1 MLSCWTYSKSD
12 RLSDLVARAEAQ
24 LVYLSRERCDARH
37 DPALVRAIDRRL
49 FVVGERLSRLRTARR
64 YAKMHEQAMTRR
76 QTAGAM

>member
-1 MLSCWTYSKSD
+1 VWTFSRSD
-12 RLSDLVARAEAQ
+12 RLADLVGRCLALAE
-24 LVYLSRERCDARH
+24 YLGRSRCDARH